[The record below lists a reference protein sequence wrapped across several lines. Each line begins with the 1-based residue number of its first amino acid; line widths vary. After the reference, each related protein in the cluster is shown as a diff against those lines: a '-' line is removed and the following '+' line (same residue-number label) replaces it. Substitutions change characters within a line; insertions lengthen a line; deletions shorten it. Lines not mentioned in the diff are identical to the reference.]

1 MRLKQMTE
9 SSFDL
14 ADAMSSMDTS
24 QIEELTR
31 QLEEATAK
39 APNDVRSLL
48 MLGNGYYLRGKI
60 AQAVDTFRIA
70 VKINPNI
77 PYAYYY
83 LGICLYRNARIDEAI
98 AELKKVTELSP
109 GMVMANY
116 WLGIAYYHKGA
127 YKESRN
133 AFELVLENNAETIIA
148 HYHAALACMADQAQE
163 CARHHLESLLRLGN
177 HDPQVYLY
185 LGNVYFRMNRVPD
198 AISTY
203 QKGLENNIG
212 NIPLQ
217 KALSYLTEVQEP

>member
-1 MRLKQMTE
+1 MRLKPMTE
-9 SSFDL
+9 SNFDL
-14 ADAMSSMDTS
+14 ADAMETMNTS
-24 QIEELTR
+24 QVEELTR
-31 QLEEATAK
+31 QLEEATTK

-60 AQAVDTFRIA
+60 AQAVETFKIA

-83 LGICLYRNARIDEAI
+83 LGVCLYRSARIDEAI
-98 AELKKVTELSP
+98 AVLKKVTELSP

-133 AFELVLENNAETIIA
+133 AFELLLENNAESIIA
-148 HYHAALACMADQAQE
+148 HYHAALACMADQALP
-163 CARHHLESLLRLGN
+163 CACHHLESLLRLGN
-177 HDPQVYLY
+177 QDPQVYLY
-185 LGNVYFRMNRVPD
+185 LGNIYFRTNRVPD
-198 AISTY
+198 AITTY
-203 QKGLENNIG
+203 RKGLENNAG

-217 KALSYLTEVQEP
+217 RALSYLTEVQEP